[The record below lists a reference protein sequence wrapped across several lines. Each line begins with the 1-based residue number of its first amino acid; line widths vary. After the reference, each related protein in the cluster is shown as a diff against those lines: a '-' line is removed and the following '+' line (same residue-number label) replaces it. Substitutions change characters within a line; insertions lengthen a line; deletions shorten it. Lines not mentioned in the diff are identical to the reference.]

1 MISHQ
6 GWPPVSK
13 VWSTLFKIIFHLC
26 LLITFLSWNET
37 GPFSFF
43 FSVYRLTA
51 VAFCL
56 HRCAQATRAPFSM
69 EMIRTAMCWVIRSM
83 CLTSR
88 HGVDSAST
96 ALWSLWWTESISSTP
111 GPSLCHSCRPPL
123 TCSKTRQRRCVC
135 TVYAFKIYVATVYPL
150 VVKAHHILVLVG
162 HKECITYWCS

>member
-1 MISHQ
+1 MCFNH
-6 GWPPVSK
+6 GLP
-13 VWSTLFKIIFHLC
+13 
-26 LLITFLSWNET
+26 WNET
-37 GPFSFF
+37 GSFSFF

-69 EMIRTAMCWVIRSM
+69 VMIRTAMCWVTRSM

-88 HGVDSAST
+88 RGVDSAST
-96 ALWSLWWTESISSTP
+96 ALWSSWWTESISSTP

-135 TVYAFKIYVATVYPL
+135 VYSVCLQNWFCNSLSVSCKSTPRTR
-150 VVKAHHILVLVG
+150 LVG
-162 HKECITYWCS
+162 HKECMTYWCG